1 MSLKYCTGHNFKLRH
16 ADLNLFQLMNKRK
29 CTARTSR
36 ERTAVV
42 KREVA
47 PGDCV
52 VAMVMELAS
61 VCVFAMA
68 TTYWMAGR

>member
-1 MSLKYCTGHNFKLRH
+1 M
-16 ADLNLFQLMNKRK
+16 KRTN
-29 CTARTSR
+29 CAAGTSH
-36 ERTAVV
+36 ERTAVD

-52 VAMVMELAS
+52 VAMVMQLAS

>member
-1 MSLKYCTGHNFKLRH
+1 MFRNSFIVHNFNIHNLRQG
-16 ADLNLFQLMNKRK
+16 DLNRFADH
-29 CTARTSR
+29 TAGTSH
-36 ERTAVV
+36 ERTAVD